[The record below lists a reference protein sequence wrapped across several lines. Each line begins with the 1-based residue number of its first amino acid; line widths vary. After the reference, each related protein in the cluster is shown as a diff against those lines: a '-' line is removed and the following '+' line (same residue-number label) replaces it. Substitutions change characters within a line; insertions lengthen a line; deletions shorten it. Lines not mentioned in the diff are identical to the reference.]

1 MTALLGIDIGTTAT
15 KAVVFDIETGIIG
28 SKTRSCDLSS
38 PHPGWAEED
47 PAQWWSNTVDMVQ
60 EVTATTSI
68 DAVGVSGMVP
78 CVVLVDHNGEVLRP
92 SIQQNDSRAVAEIAE
107 LRDRFPDTEIISR
120 TGSPITQQSVA
131 PTLLWIQRNEPETWS
146 KVRWIMGSYDFITYR
161 LTGTPTIERNWALES
176 GLYDLNTGGWAPDIL
191 EAANVD
197 QRLLPP
203 INDPSTVV
211 GTVENEVAR
220 STGLRPGTPVVAGA
234 ADHVSSAFAAGAIE
248 EGDLVV
254 KLGGAGDILLT
265 TDHPVVDDRL
275 YLDFH
280 LVPGRFLPNGCMAA
294 SGSFIRWFQRELAGS
309 VSLEQL
315 DAEAAQSSPGAS
327 GVVALP
333 YLLGEKTPIN
343 DPSARGAFIGL
354 HLGHRRGDLFRAVL
368 ESVAYGFRHHLE
380 VFEELGFSP
389 TRIRLTDGG
398 SKSRV
403 WTQIIADVLG
413 QPVEPVEFTGGSAF
427 GVAFAAGVGT
437 GVIDDWTTIA
447 GMLDVSNPIE
457 PDPDPRY
464 EEAYQVYRKLYPALK
479 EVLT

>member
-15 KAVVFDIETGIIG
+15 KAVVFDVEAGIVGTGV
-28 SKTRSCDLSS
+28 RPCDLQS

-47 PAQWWSNTVDMVQ
+47 PAQWWNNVVELIQ
-60 EVTATTSI
+60 EAAGARHI
-68 DAVGVSGMVP
+68 GAVGVSGMVP
-78 CVVLVDHNGEVLRP
+78 CVVLVDRNGDVLRP
-92 SIQQNDSRAVAEIAE
+92 SIQQNDSRAIREIGE
-107 LRDRFPDTEIISR
+107 LRERFPDDEIVTR
-120 TGSPITQQSVA
+120 TGSPITQQSIA
-131 PTLLWIQRNEPETWS
+131 PTLLWIQRNEPEVWS
-146 KVRWIMGSYDFITYR
+146 QVRWIMGSYDFITYR

-176 GLYDLNTGGWAPDIL
+176 GLYDLNTGEWAPDIL
-191 EAANVD
+191 EEANVD

-211 GTVENEVAR
+211 GAIGKEVAR
-220 STGLRPGTPVVAGA
+220 STGLDPGTPVVAGA
-234 ADHVSSAFAAGAIE
+234 ADHVASAFSAGAIE
-248 EGDLVV
+248 QGDLVV

-265 TDHPVVDDRL
+265 TDRPLVDDRL

-280 LVPGRFLPNGCMAA
+280 LVPGRYLPNGCMAA

-309 VSLEQL
+309 ASLEQL

-343 DPSARGAFIGL
+343 DPNARGAFVGL

-368 ESVAYGFRHHLE
+368 ESVAYGFKHHLE
-380 VFEELGFSP
+380 VFTELGFAP

-398 SKSRV
+398 STSSV
-403 WTQIIADVLG
+403 WTQIIADVLER
-413 QPVEPVEFTGGSAF
+413 PVEPIAFTGGSAF

-437 GVIDDWTTIA
+437 GAIDDWTAIT
-447 GMLDVSNPIE
+447 GMLESSPCIE

-464 EEAYQVYRKLYPALK
+464 QEAYQIYRELYPTLK
-479 EVLT
+479 EVFT